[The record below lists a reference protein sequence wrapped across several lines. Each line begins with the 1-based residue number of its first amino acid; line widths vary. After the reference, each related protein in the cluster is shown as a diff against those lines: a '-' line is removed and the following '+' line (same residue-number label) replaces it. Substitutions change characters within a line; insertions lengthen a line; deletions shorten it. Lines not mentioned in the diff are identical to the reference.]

1 MTINEIYIKNFGKLS
16 SFKLTAHE
24 GVNIIYGPN
33 EAGKTTIMAFIKA
46 MLYGAGRAE
55 SRRKYEPWDGGRMGG
70 TLVFECGGKHYSLSR
85 QFGASK
91 SLDKIE
97 LWCKTTGEQVD
108 LPEKTEPGEY
118 LLGINEM
125 SFVNS
130 VFIGQINPAISGSN
144 DEILKKLM
152 NLASAGDETAS
163 RTEIEGRLN
172 EAASKLSS
180 KRSDAIIPALEA
192 EQSELLSK
200 RSEIVDQFK
209 QADTLR
215 ESVKELEEK
224 HLHLSHEY
232 NDLISLRDN
241 VKKATRLNELDD
253 IITTKQ
259 SLEADEA
266 KYNKLHEAMYGSEL
280 SFDDDFVANSRDL
293 LENIRSE
300 QKVIEVKK
308 EQLAECNA
316 QLESVDRS
324 RVGLWT
330 TISNNQE
337 QIDSVLMEYDKLLD
351 SRYDAEKR
359 LEDYENEV
367 KASQISP
374 KNLAIIIGLLSLGLL
389 LLGIAFKFWLFYVLA
404 VLVGGGYAAYYI
416 LKQKGII
423 PTPTSGIELEIQE
436 IDGDIRELS
445 RSNRRL
451 LDELGVPHI
460 QAMRD
465 EVAEMERV
473 SSLTQTEVGRKK
485 KLKIEIEELT
495 AKCASMKQSLRDSLS
510 SYTRIDTD
518 DQAMAIISTLDKK
531 QREHA
536 VLEQKLQSSREALE
550 KMLDGQD
557 YDLVV
562 LEAQELEEELGCKR
576 KLTGNEIAEIE
587 KRTDETSSK
596 LLEVGTELARKQA
609 ELAGCSMNIQDI
621 EEYNDKIKLLISKT
635 DKYKFEL
642 DAINIAIEALGEA
655 FETMQRDFGP
665 ILNFKAGRILNE
677 LTGGRYPSVFISE
690 RLVPSVTEGPNSSN
704 IRNCSSLSLGTN
716 DQVYLALRLA
726 IAGILSDVQLPVFLD
741 DAFAQYD
748 DKRVAEAMFYLAK
761 ESGGKELGQVIIFTC
776 HSSVVKMAKEM
787 GIQNPVIKIT
797 EQ

>member
-16 SFKLTAHE
+16 SFKLTAND

-33 EAGKTTIMAFIKA
+33 ETGKTTIMAFIKA

-55 SRRKYEPWDGGRMGG
+55 TRRKYEPWNGGKMGG

-85 QFGASK
+85 QFGTTK

-108 LPEKTEPGEY
+108 LPEKVEPGEY
-118 LLGINEM
+118 LMGINEM

-172 EAASKLSS
+172 EAAAKLSS
-180 KRSDAIIPALEA
+180 KKAGAIIPALEA

-215 ESVKELEEK
+215 ENVKELEEK
-224 HLHLSHEY
+224 HERLSNEY
-232 NDLISLRDN
+232 NDLLVLREN
-241 VKKATRLNELDD
+241 VKKASRLNELDD
-253 IITTKQ
+253 IISTRQ
-259 SLEADEA
+259 SVEADEA
-266 KYNKLHEAMYGSEL
+266 RYQKLHEAMYGSEL
-280 SFDDDFVANSRDL
+280 SFDDDFVAKSRDL

-300 QKVIEVKK
+300 QKVIGLKK
-308 EQLAECNA
+308 EQLAECNE
-316 QLESVDRS
+316 QLDSVDRS
-324 RVGLWT
+324 RFGLWT
-330 TISNNQE
+330 TIGNNKE
-337 QIDSVLMEYDKLLD
+337 RIDDVLMEYDRLLD
-351 SRYDAEKR
+351 ARYDAERR

-367 KASQISP
+367 KASQLSP
-374 KNLAIIIGLLSLGLL
+374 KNLAIIIGLLVLGLFF
-389 LLGIAFKFWLFYVLA
+389 LGFVHWVFWLFAGLI
-404 VLVGGGYAAYYI
+404 GGGFIAYNV
-416 LKQKGII
+416 LKDKGII
-423 PTPTSGIELEIQE
+423 PTPTSGIENEIQE
-436 IDGDIRELS
+436 IDDDIRGLS
-445 RSNRRL
+445 RSNRKL

-473 SSLTQTEVGRKK
+473 STLTQTEVGRRK
-485 KLKIEIEELT
+485 KLKAEIEELGAKLT
-495 AKCASMKQSLRDSLS
+495 AMKQELRDSLS
-510 SYTRIDTD
+510 PYTRIDTD
-518 DQAMAIISTLDKK
+518 DQAVAIISTLDKK

-557 YDLVV
+557 YELIV
-562 LEAQELEEELGCKR
+562 LEAQELEEELGGKR
-576 KLTGNEIAEIE
+576 PLNGNELEEIE
-587 KRTDETSSK
+587 KRTDDVSARLMEA
-596 LLEVGTELARKQA
+596 GTELARSQA
-609 ELAGCSMNIQDI
+609 ELSGCSMNLQDI

-677 LTGGRYPSVFISE
+677 LTGGKYPSVFISE

-776 HSSVVKMAKEM
+776 HSSVVKIAKEM
-787 GIQNPVIKIT
+787 GLQNPVIKIT
-797 EQ
+797 E

>member
-16 SFKLTAHE
+16 NFKLTAHE

-33 EAGKTTIMAFIKA
+33 EAGKTTVMAFIRA

-55 SRRKYEPWDGGRMGG
+55 SRRKYEPWDGGKMGG
-70 TLVFECGGKHYSLSR
+70 TMVFECAGKHYSLSR
-85 QFGASK
+85 QFGATK

-118 LLGINEM
+118 LMGINEM

-172 EAASKLSS
+172 EAAAKLSS
-180 KRSDAIIPALEA
+180 KRSGAIIPALEA

-200 RSEIVDQFK
+200 RSEIVDKFK
-209 QADTLR
+209 QADSLR
-215 ESVKELEEK
+215 ESVKELEET
-224 HLHLSHEY
+224 HERLSNEY
-232 NDLISLRDN
+232 NDLIELRDN
-241 VKKATRLNELDD
+241 VKKATRLNELDE
-253 IITTKQ
+253 IITAKQ
-259 SLEADEA
+259 TVEADEA
-266 KYNKLHEAMYGSEL
+266 RYQKLHGAMYGSEL
-280 SFDDDFVANSRDL
+280 SFDDDFVSNSREL
-293 LENIRSE
+293 LEGIRSDE
-300 QKVIEVKK
+300 KIIALKK
-308 EQLAECNA
+308 EQLAECTEN
-316 QLESVDRS
+316 LESVDRS

-330 TISNNQE
+330 SISNNQ
-337 QIDSVLMEYDKLLD
+337 QRIDEILMEYDKLLD
-351 SRYDAEKR
+351 SRYDAERR
-359 LEDYENEV
+359 LEDYENEIN
-367 KASQISP
+367 ASQLSP
-374 KNLAIIIGLLSLGLL
+374 KNLMIIVGLLALGLFF
-389 LLGIAFKFWLFYVLA
+389 LGFVHWLFFLFA
-404 VLVGGGYAAYYI
+404 FLVAGGFAAYYI

-423 PTPTSGIELEIQE
+423 PSPSSGIENELQE
-436 IDGDIRELS
+436 IDDDIRELS
-445 RSNRRL
+445 RSNRKL

-473 SSLTQTEVGRKK
+473 STLTQTEVGKRK
-485 KLKIEIEELT
+485 KLKAEIEELS
-495 AKCASMKQSLRDSLS
+495 AKCSGMKQSLRESLS
-510 SYTRIDTD
+510 SYTRIDND
-518 DQAMAIISTLDKK
+518 AQAIAIISTLDKK

-536 VLEQKLQSSREALE
+536 VLEQKLQSGRESLE
-550 KMLDGQD
+550 KLLDGAD

-562 LEAQELEEELGCKR
+562 LEAQELEEELGGKR
-576 KLTGNEIAEIE
+576 KLSGNELEEIE
-587 KRTDETSSK
+587 KRTDDTSAK
-596 LLEVGTELARKQA
+596 LMEVGTELARKQA
-609 ELAGCSMNIQDI
+609 ELSGCSMNIQDI
-621 EEYNDKIKLLISKT
+621 EEYNDKIKLLNAKT

-677 LTGGRYPSVFISE
+677 LTGGKYPSVFISE

-748 DKRVAEAMFYLAK
+748 DKRVNEAMFYLAK

-776 HSSVVKMAKEM
+776 HSSVVRAAKEI
-787 GIQNPVIKIT
+787 GITNPVIKIT
-797 EQ
+797 E

>member
-16 SFKLTAHE
+16 SYKLTAHD
-24 GVNIIYGPN
+24 GINIIYGPN
-33 EAGKTTIMAFIKA
+33 EAGKSTIMAFIKS

-55 SRRKYEPWDGGRMGG
+55 NRRKYEPWNGGKMGG
-70 TLVFECGGKHYSLSR
+70 TLSFECAGKHYSLSR
-85 QFGASK
+85 QFGSTKAQ
-91 SLDKIE
+91 DKIE

-108 LPEKTEPGEY
+108 LPEKVEPGEY

-163 RTEIEGRLN
+163 RTEIEGRLKD
-172 EAASKLSS
+172 AASKLSS

-192 EQSELLSK
+192 EQSELLGK

-209 QADTLR
+209 QADSLR
-215 ESVKELEEK
+215 ESVKELEET
-224 HLHLSHEY
+224 HVRLSSEY
-232 NDLISLRDN
+232 NDLISLREN
-241 VKKATRLNELDD
+241 VKKAVRLNELDE

-259 SLEADEA
+259 SLETDEA
-266 KYNKLHEAMYGSEL
+266 RYQKLHEAMYGSEL
-280 SFDDDFVANSRDL
+280 SFDDDFVARSREL

-300 QKVIEVKK
+300 EKIIDLKK
-308 EQLAECNA
+308 EQLAECNE
-316 QLESVDRS
+316 QLDSVDRS

-330 TISNNQE
+330 SISNNQ
-337 QIDSVLMEYDKLLD
+337 QRIDNVLMEYDKLLD
-351 SRYDAEKR
+351 ARYDADRR
-359 LEDYENEV
+359 LEEYENEV
-367 KASQISP
+367 SATQISP
-374 KNLAIIIGLLSLGLL
+374 KNIAIIAGLLALGLFF
-389 LLGIAFKFWLFYVLA
+389 LGFVHWIFFILA
-404 VLVGGGYAAYYI
+404 ALVVGGCAAYFI
-416 LKQKGII
+416 LKKKGII
-423 PTPTSGIELEIQE
+423 PTPTSGIENEIQE
-436 IDGDIRELS
+436 IDDDIRELS
-445 RSNRRL
+445 RSNRKL

-473 SSLTQTEVGRKK
+473 SALTQTEVGKRK
-485 KLKIEIEELT
+485 KLKAEIEELT
-495 AKCASMKQSLRDSLS
+495 QKCAAMKQDIRDSLS
-510 SYTRIDTD
+510 SYTRIDS
-518 DQAMAIISTLDKK
+518 DQQAVAIISTLDKK

-550 KMLDGQD
+550 KMLDGAD
-557 YDLVV
+557 YDLLV
-562 LEAQELEEELGCKR
+562 LEAQELEEALGGKQ
-576 KLTGNEIAEIE
+576 KLSGNELEEIE
-587 KRTDETSSK
+587 KRTDDTSAK
-596 LLEVGTELARKQA
+596 LLEIGTELARKQA
-609 ELAGCSMNIQDI
+609 ELSGCSMNIQDI
-621 EEYNDKIKLLISKT
+621 EEYNDKIKLLIAKT

-642 DAINIAIEALGEA
+642 DSINIAIEALGEA

-677 LTGGRYPSVFISE
+677 LTGGKYPSVFISE

-704 IRNCSSLSLGTN
+704 IRNCTSLSLGTN

-776 HSSVVKMAKEM
+776 HSSVVKIAKEI
-787 GIQNPVIKIT
+787 GLQNPVIKLT
-797 EQ
+797 DQ

>member
-33 EAGKTTIMAFIKA
+33 EAGKTTVMAFIRA

-55 SRRKYEPWDGGRMGG
+55 SRRKYEPWNGGRMGG

-85 QFGASK
+85 QFGATK

-108 LPEKTEPGEY
+108 LPDKVEPGEY

-172 EAASKLSS
+172 EAAAKLSS
-180 KRSDAIIPALEA
+180 KRSDAIIPALEL
-192 EQSELLSK
+192 EQSELLGK

-209 QADTLR
+209 QADSLR
-215 ESVKELEEK
+215 ESVKELEER
-224 HLHLSHEY
+224 HSRLSTDY
-232 NDLISLRDN
+232 NDLIVLRDN
-241 VKKATRLNELDD
+241 IKKATRLNELDE

-259 SLEADEA
+259 AVEADEA
-266 KYNKLHEAMYGSEL
+266 RYQKLHEAMYGSEL
-280 SFDDDFVANSRDL
+280 SFDDDFVTKSRDL

-300 QKVIEVKK
+300 QKVLSLKK
-308 EQLAECNA
+308 EQLAECNS

-324 RVGLWT
+324 RMGIWT
-330 TISNNQE
+330 SISNHQE
-337 QIDSVLMEYDKLLD
+337 QIDSVLTEYDKLLD
-351 SRYDAEKR
+351 ARYDAEKR

-367 KASQISP
+367 KSTQISP
-374 KNLAIIIGLLSLGLL
+374 MNLAIIVGLVVLGMFF
-389 LLGIAFKFWLFYVLA
+389 LGFVHWIFFVFAFLIA
-404 VLVGGGYAAYYI
+404 GGFVAYHI
-416 LKQKGII
+416 LKKQGII
-423 PTPTSGIELEIQE
+423 PTPTSGIELEVQE
-436 IDGDIRELS
+436 IDSDIRELS
-445 RSNRRL
+445 RSNRKL

-473 SSLTQTEVGRKK
+473 STLTQTELGKRK
-485 KLKIEIEELT
+485 KLKAEIEELVS
-495 AKCASMKQSLRDSLS
+495 KCSAMKQELRDSLS

-518 DQAMAIISTLDKK
+518 EQAVAIISALDKK

-536 VLEQKLQSSREALE
+536 VLEQKLQSSKEALE
-550 KMLDGQD
+550 KMLEGAD
-557 YDLVV
+557 YDLIV
-562 LEAQELEEELGCKR
+562 LEAQELEEELGGKR
-576 KLTGNEIAEIE
+576 KLLGTELEEIE
-587 KRTDETSSK
+587 KRTDDTSAK
-596 LLEVGTELARKQA
+596 LMEVGTELARKQA
-609 ELAGCSMNIQDI
+609 ELSGCSMNIQDI

-642 DAINIAIEALGEA
+642 DAINIAIDALGEA

-677 LTGGRYPSVFISE
+677 LTGGKYPSVFISE

-726 IAGILSDVQLPVFLD
+726 IAGILSEVQLPVFLD

-748 DKRVAEAMFYLAK
+748 DKRVQEAMFYLAK

-776 HSSVVKMAKEM
+776 HNSIVKAAKDM
-787 GIQNPVIKIT
+787 GLQNPVIKIT
-797 EQ
+797 E

>member
-1 MTINEIYIKNFGKLS
+1 MTINEIYIKHFGKLS
-16 SFKLTAHE
+16 SYKLTAHD

-33 EAGKTTIMAFIKA
+33 EAGKSTIMAFIKA

-55 SRRKYEPWDGGRMGG
+55 TRRKYEPWDGGKMGG
-70 TLVFECGGKHYSLSR
+70 TLSFECAGKHYSLSR
-85 QFGASK
+85 QFGSTKA
-91 SLDKIE
+91 LDKIE

-144 DEILKKLM
+144 DEILTKLM
-152 NLASAGDETAS
+152 NLASSGDETAS
-163 RTEIEGRLN
+163 RTEIEGRLKD
-172 EAASKLSS
+172 AASKLNS

-209 QADTLR
+209 QADSLR
-215 ESVKELEEK
+215 ESVKELEDTHTK
-224 HLHLSHEY
+224 LSNDY
-232 NDLISLRDN
+232 NDLISLREN
-241 VKKATRLNELDD
+241 VKKAVRLNELDE

-266 KYNKLHEAMYGSEL
+266 RYQMLHEAMYGSEL
-280 SFDDDFVANSRDL
+280 SFDDDFVEKSRAL

-300 QKVIEVKK
+300 EKIIALKK
-308 EQLAECNA
+308 EQLAECNE
-316 QLESVDRS
+316 QLDSVDRS

-330 TISNNQE
+330 SISNNQ
-337 QIDSVLMEYDKLLD
+337 QRIDNVLEEYDKLLD
-351 SRYDAEKR
+351 ARYDADRR
-359 LEDYENEV
+359 LEEYENEV
-367 KASQISP
+367 SATQISP
-374 KNLAIIIGLLSLGLL
+374 KNLTIIVGLLALGLFF
-389 LLGIAFKFWLFYVLA
+389 LGFVHWVFFILA
-404 VLVGGGYAAYYI
+404 VLVGGGFVAYHI
-416 LKQKGII
+416 LKKKGII
-423 PTPTSGIELEIQE
+423 PTPSSGIENEIQE
-436 IDGDIRELS
+436 IDDDIRELT
-445 RSNRRL
+445 RSNRKL

-473 SSLTQTEVGRKK
+473 STLTQTEVSKRK
-485 KLKIEIEELT
+485 KLKGEIEELT
-495 AKCASMKQSLRDSLS
+495 QKCTAMKQEIRDSLS
-510 SYTRIDTD
+510 SYTRIDS
-518 DQAMAIISTLDKK
+518 DQQAVAIISTLDKK

-536 VLEQKLQSSREALE
+536 VLEQKLQSSKEALE
-550 KMLDGQD
+550 KMLDGAD
-557 YDLVV
+557 YELLV
-562 LEAQELEEELGCKR
+562 LEAQELEEELGVKQ
-576 KLTGNEIAEIE
+576 KLSGNELEEIE
-587 KRTDETSSK
+587 KRTDETSAK

-609 ELAGCSMNIQDI
+609 ELSGCSMNLQDI

-642 DAINIAIEALGEA
+642 DSINIAIEALGEA

-677 LTGGRYPSVFISE
+677 LTGGKYPSVFISE

-704 IRNCSSLSLGTN
+704 IRNCTSLSLGTN

-776 HSSVVKMAKEM
+776 HSSVVKIAKEM
-787 GIQNPVIKIT
+787 GLQNPIIKIT
-797 EQ
+797 E

>member
-1 MTINEIYIKNFGKLS
+1 MTINEIYIKNFGRLS
-16 SFKLTAHE
+16 NFKLTAHE

-33 EAGKTTIMAFIKA
+33 EAGKTTIMAFIRA

-55 SRRKYEPWDGGRMGG
+55 SRRKYEPWDGGKMGG
-70 TLVFECGGKHYSLSR
+70 TMVFECGGKHYSLSR
-85 QFGASK
+85 QFGTTK

-108 LPEKTEPGEY
+108 LPEKVEPGEH
-118 LLGINEM
+118 LMGINEM

-172 EAASKLSS
+172 DAASKLSS
-180 KRSDAIIPALEA
+180 KRAGAIIPALEA

-200 RSEIVDQFK
+200 RSEIVEQFK
-209 QADTLR
+209 QADALR
-215 ESVKELEEK
+215 ESVKELEDTHER
-224 HLHLSHEY
+224 LSREY
-232 NDLISLRDN
+232 NDLIELRDN
-241 VKKATRLNELDD
+241 VKKAVRLNELDE

-259 SLEADEA
+259 SVEADEA
-266 KYNKLHEAMYGSEL
+266 RYQKLHEAMYGSEL
-280 SFDDDFVANSRDL
+280 SFDDDFVSKSREL

-300 QKVIEVKK
+300 EKIITLKK
-308 EQLAECNA
+308 EQLAECNEN
-316 QLESVDRS
+316 LESVDRS

-330 TISNNQE
+330 AISNNQ
-337 QIDSVLMEYDKLLD
+337 QRIDDVLMEYDKLLD
-351 SRYDAEKR
+351 ARYDAERR
-359 LEDYENEV
+359 LEDYETEISN
-367 KASQISP
+367 SQMSP
-374 KNLAIIIGLLSLGLL
+374 KNIAIILGLL
-389 LLGIAFKFWLFYVLA
+389 ALGFFFLGFVHWIFFLFAF
-404 VLVGGGYAAYYI
+404 LVAGGFAAYYI
-416 LKQKGII
+416 LKEKGII
-423 PTPTSGIELEIQE
+423 PSPTSGIENEIQE
-436 IDGDIRELS
+436 IDDDIRELS
-445 RSNRRL
+445 RSNRKL
-451 LDELGVPHI
+451 LDELDVPHI

-473 SSLTQTEVGRKK
+473 STLTQTEVGRRK
-485 KLKIEIEELT
+485 KLKSEIEELA
-495 AKCASMKQSLRDSLS
+495 AKCTAMKQELRDSLS

-518 DQAMAIISTLDKK
+518 AQAVAIISTLDKK

-536 VLEQKLQSSREALE
+536 VLEQKLQSSKEALE
-550 KMLDGQD
+550 KMLDGTD

-562 LEAQELEEELGCKR
+562 LEAQELEEELGGKR
-576 KLTGNEIAEIE
+576 KLTGTELDEIE
-587 KRTDETSSK
+587 KRTDDTSAK
-596 LLEVGTELARKQA
+596 LMEVGTELARKQA
-609 ELAGCSMNIQDI
+609 ELSGCSMNIQDI

-677 LTGGRYPSVFISE
+677 LTGGKYPSVFISE

-704 IRNCSSLSLGTN
+704 IRNCTSLSLGTN

-748 DKRVAEAMFYLAK
+748 DKRVQEAMFYLAK

-776 HSSVVKMAKEM
+776 HSSIVKAAKEM
-787 GIQNPVIKIT
+787 GLQNPVIKIT
-797 EQ
+797 E

>member
-16 SFKLTAHE
+16 SFKLTAND

-33 EAGKTTIMAFIKA
+33 ETGKTTIMAFIKA

-55 SRRKYEPWDGGRMGG
+55 TRRKYEPWNGGKMGG

-85 QFGASK
+85 QFGTTK

-108 LPEKTEPGEY
+108 LPEKVEPGEY
-118 LLGINEM
+118 LMGINEM

-172 EAASKLSS
+172 EAAAKLSS
-180 KRSDAIIPALEA
+180 KKAGAIIPALEA

-215 ESVKELEEK
+215 ENVKELEEK
-224 HLHLSHEY
+224 HERLSNEY
-232 NDLISLRDN
+232 NDLLALREN
-241 VKKATRLNELDD
+241 VKKASRLNELDE
-253 IITTKQ
+253 IISTRQ
-259 SLEADEA
+259 SVEADEA
-266 KYNKLHEAMYGSEL
+266 RYQKLHEAMYGSEL
-280 SFDDDFVANSRDL
+280 SFDDDFVAKSRDL

-300 QKVIEVKK
+300 QKVIGLKK
-308 EQLAECNA
+308 EQLAECNE
-316 QLESVDRS
+316 QLDSVDRS
-324 RVGLWT
+324 RFGLWT
-330 TISNNQE
+330 TIGNNKE
-337 QIDSVLMEYDKLLD
+337 RIDDVLMEYDRLLD
-351 SRYDAEKR
+351 ARYDAERR

-367 KASQISP
+367 KASQLSP
-374 KNLAIIIGLLSLGLL
+374 KNLAIIIGLLVLGLFF
-389 LLGIAFKFWLFYVLA
+389 LGFVHWVFWLFAGLI
-404 VLVGGGYAAYYI
+404 GGGFIAYNI
-416 LKQKGII
+416 LKEKGII
-423 PTPTSGIELEIQE
+423 PTPTSGIENEIQE
-436 IDGDIRELS
+436 IDDDIRGLS
-445 RSNRRL
+445 RSNRKL

-473 SSLTQTEVGRKK
+473 STLTQTEVGRRK
-485 KLKIEIEELT
+485 KLKAEIEELG
-495 AKCASMKQSLRDSLS
+495 AKLIAMKQELRDSLS
-510 SYTRIDTD
+510 PYTRIDTD
-518 DQAMAIISTLDKK
+518 DQAVAIISTLDKK

-557 YDLVV
+557 YDLIV
-562 LEAQELEEELGCKR
+562 LEAQELEEELGGKR
-576 KLTGNEIAEIE
+576 PLNGNELEEIE
-587 KRTDETSSK
+587 KRTDDVSARLMEA
-596 LLEVGTELARKQA
+596 GTELARSQA
-609 ELAGCSMNIQDI
+609 ELSGCSMNLQDI

-776 HSSVVKMAKEM
+776 HSSVVKIAKEM
-787 GIQNPVIKIT
+787 GLSNPVIKIT
-797 EQ
+797 E